1 MKKIVAIV
9 RPNKFEA
16 VKKALIEAGCS
27 GVTIKKVKG
36 HGRQMG
42 ITERYRGTEYQV
54 SLLPKTEINMVVKA
68 ESVDKVIQTIISAA
82 RTGTIGDGK
91 IFVFPVEGATNEFS
105 FSPSLHLN

>member
-16 VKKALIEAGCS
+16 VKKALIEAGCTHM
-27 GVTIKKVKG
+27 TIKGVKG

-42 ITERYRGTEYQV
+42 ITERYRGNEYQV

-68 ESVDKVIQTIISAA
+68 ESVDNVIQIIIGVA
-82 RTGTIGDGK
+82 RTGAIGDGK
-91 IFVFPVEGATNEFS
+91 IFVFPVEEVVKIFS
-105 FSPSLHLN
+105 SSPSLRLN

>member
-16 VKKALIEAGCS
+16 VKKALIEAGYI
-27 GVTIKKVKG
+27 GMTIKGVKG

-42 ITERYRGTEYQV
+42 ITERYRGTEYLV
-54 SLLPKTEINMVVKA
+54 SLLPKTEINMVVK
-68 ESVDKVIQTIISAA
+68 EENVDNIIQTIISAA

-91 IFVFPVEGATNEFS
+91 IFVFPVEGVINKFS
-105 FSPSLHLN
+105 SGSSLRLN